1 MKREVG
7 IDVLFIQT
15 VIELILIYTMRVLM
29 LLDTNFIENELFR
42 PEPQT
47 QTPSTNV
54 NPSSMEQRS
63 SSLNPIERAAERH
76 RHAAGKVLE
85 K

>member
-1 MKREVG
+1 
-7 IDVLFIQT
+7 
-15 VIELILIYTMRVLM
+15 M
-29 LLDTNFIENELFR
+29 LLDANFIGNELFG

-63 SSLNPIERAAERH
+63 SSPNPIERAAERH
-76 RHAAGKVLE
+76 RHAAGR
-85 K
+85 

>member
-15 VIELILIYTMRVLM
+15 VIELILIYTMWVLM
-29 LLDTNFIENELFR
+29 LLDFIGNELFGT
-42 PEPQT
+42 EPQT

-63 SSLNPIERAAERH
+63 SSPNPIERAAERH
-76 RHAAGKVLE
+76 RHAAGR
-85 K
+85 